1 MKGGRTSVWSAQRL
15 KSFLM
20 RWTKKKTCVRIAC
33 LSHNC
38 SVLCQTGYDVTTLKI
53 DFAYRHTWKRNAL
66 PLMNDE
72 DKISPVSVFRALRR
86 RRSEH
91 THDFTL
97 SLNKQITII
106 RRKMIVNIEVV
117 LNVRSCEMSGNEIL
131 SRNVWKWDICGD
143 IDLQQTE
150 KYLQSTARVKQS
162 SFYYHLKY
170 ASLHHDSF
178 K

>member
-20 RWTKKKTCVRIAC
+20 RWTKKKTCVQIAC
-33 LSHNC
+33 LSHNNC

-106 RRKMIVNIEVV
+106 RRKINRQH
-117 LNVRSCEMSGNEIL
+117 RSRTQRSVMRNE
-131 SRNVWKWDICGD
+131 WKWDIV
-143 IDLQQTE
+143 E
-150 KYLQSTARVKQS
+150 KCVEMRYLWRYWFATNRKVFTINCTREAE
-162 SFYYHLKY
+162 
-170 ASLHHDSF
+170 
-178 K
+178 

>member
-106 RRKMIVNIEVV
+106 RRKINRQH
-117 LNVRSCEMSGNEIL
+117 RSRTQRSVMRNE
-131 SRNVWKWDICGD
+131 WKWDIV
-143 IDLQQTE
+143 E
-150 KYLQSTARVKQS
+150 KCVEMRYLWRYWFATNRKVFTINCTREAE
-162 SFYYHLKY
+162 
-170 ASLHHDSF
+170 
-178 K
+178 